1 MAIYWCLSSP
11 LPEVGALYSGLVS
24 RTRIDSTGRPPEGT
38 LPMTATT
45 PTTTAAPATG
55 QGAGPRAWGFTLL
68 GLVRIFI
75 GFYFLWAFA
84 DKLLGLGFSTPK
96 EGAWINGGSP
106 TTGFLGGSIE
116 GGKDRKSTRLNS
128 SHVAISYAVF
138 CLK

>member
-1 MAIYWCLSSP
+1 
-11 LPEVGALYSGLVS
+11 
-24 RTRIDSTGRPPEGT
+24 
-38 LPMTATT
+38 MTATT

-116 GGKDRKSTRLNS
+116 GGNPFADRKSTPLNS

-138 CLK
+138 C

>member
-38 LPMTATT
+38 LPMTVTT

-96 EGAWINGGSP
+96 ERSEERRVGKEGRAGRAADGADEKE
-106 TTGFLGGSIE
+106 TDARCVE
-116 GGKDRKSTRLNS
+116 
-128 SHVAISYAVF
+128 
-138 CLK
+138 